1 MENLLRTVNMGK
13 LAGEDIHMS
22 TLAASKIPERSE
34 CEYLLQP
41 LGPQEAG
48 DLIAHVKQR

>member
-1 MENLLRTVNMGK
+1 MSRIPSASIVNKMENLLRTVNMGK

-22 TLAASKIPERSE
+22 TLAASKMPERSE

-41 LGPQEAG
+41 LGP
-48 DLIAHVKQR
+48 